1 LEKELTS
8 IFHHYFAVKKRG
20 NGLFLDIV
28 RMIQSQNALKQEDE
42 FLLIDFLITRTRS
55 LKELLLLKNEIAL
68 RIQIRLK
75 LPYFDKTNRISK

>member
-20 NGLFLDIV
+20 NWIVSSIV

-42 FLLIDFLITRTRS
+42 FLLIDFLIHKNEEF
-55 LKELLLLKNEIAL
+55 KELLLLKNEIAL
-68 RIQIRLK
+68 IPEYK
-75 LPYFDKTNRISK
+75 